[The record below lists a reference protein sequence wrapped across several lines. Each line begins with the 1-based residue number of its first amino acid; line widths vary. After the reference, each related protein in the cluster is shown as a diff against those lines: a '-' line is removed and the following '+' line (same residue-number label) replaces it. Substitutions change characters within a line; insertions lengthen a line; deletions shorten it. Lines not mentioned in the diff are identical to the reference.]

1 MKNSTTK
8 NGTTGTFNITYHP
21 DILKREE
28 KIWQDIEKELTA
40 VNRDRK
46 INSILEDKEYTELTM
61 EETNAFKEWVK
72 MYEFNEYF
80 HKKFE
85 ESIDW
90 SDYISSQLYLENKI

>member
-1 MKNSTTK
+1 MI
-8 NGTTGTFNITYHP
+8 GTFNITMHP
-21 DILKREE
+21 DIYE
-28 KIWQDIEKELTA
+28 KDSLIAGEIKKEMTA

-46 INSILEDKEYTELTM
+46 IDSILEDKEYTELTM

-80 HKKFE
+80 HKKIE
-85 ESIDW
+85 ESIDY